1 MFIRKSTKKSKG
13 KTYDSYVLVE
23 SVRTAKGPRQKTVCT
38 LGDLKPRPRSEW
50 LKLAHKIESSLS
62 GQPDLLETQEPEISR
77 IVEKIKQRQHKEE
90 ADRQNTTARDE
101 QWITVDVDGVE
112 TKHQREA
119 GSVHVG
125 YQYWKKLGLDE
136 ILSQIGLSKR
146 SCELS
151 CVMTMNRVVWPKSEL
166 AMPDWIRSTAL
177 SDIMGVGFEQ
187 LKEDS
192 LYRNLD
198 ILHSKREV
206 IESALVERERRLFNL
221 DHTVFLYDITST
233 YFEGQSLKNP
243 KAKRGYSRDKR
254 PDCKQVLVGLVIN
267 REGFPIAHEVFEG
280 NRQDRATVEEMLEL
294 LDKRVGLKKGQSVVV
309 DRGMAFEEN
318 LAQIQGRNLH
328 YLVASRQSE
337 RVDWLEE
344 FEQAEGFEEVIR
356 RASPRNPFQKKP
368 VVRVKM
374 KQNDQG
380 SVVLCI
386 SSGRKGKD
394 RAIRRKQEKK
404 LVSDLE
410 KLKKRIKNRRLVKSE
425 KIAEAI
431 GRLKERYPRVARY
444 YRMEYDAEAGKLSY
458 EINEEKMATAEELDG
473 AYLLKT
479 DRKDL
484 CAEEIWRIYSLLT
497 RAEDAFRSMKSPLME
512 RPIFHQLQKRVE
524 THIFLCVLAYH
535 ILAAI
540 EKTLLDKGV
549 HTSWATVR
557 EKLKTHTVNTIVL
570 PTDNGSIL
578 EIRKASIPEPEQ
590 NLLYDLLEVPK
601 TIVPPKKFWIE
612 PEQNNL

>member
-13 KTYDSYVLVE
+13 KAYDSYVLVE

-50 LKLAHKIESSLS
+50 LKLAHKIESSLA
-62 GQPDLLETQEPEISR
+62 GQPDLLETQEPEISG

-90 ADRQNTTARDE
+90 ADREERTEKDE

-136 ILSQIGLSKR
+136 ILSQMGLSKR

-206 IESALVERERRLFNL
+206 FESALVERERTLFNL

-318 LAQIQGRNLH
+318 LAQIQRRNLH

-374 KQNDQG
+374 KQNAQG

-410 KLKKRIKNRRLVKSE
+410 KLKKRIKNRRLVKTE

-444 YRMEYDAEAGKLSY
+444 YWMEYDAEAGKLSY
-458 EINEEKMATAEELDG
+458 EIDEEKMTTAEELDG
-473 AYLLKT
+473 TYLLKT

-484 CAEEIWRIYSLLT
+484 CAEEIWSIYSLLT

-512 RPIFHQLQKRVE
+512 RPIFHQLQSRVE

-590 NLLYDLLEVPK
+590 NLLYDLLDVPK
-601 TIVPPKKFWIE
+601 TIVRPKKLWIQ